1 MKPNKVKKTNRYIE
15 SLVSGEFQKVS
26 INFDPNAISDAELSK
41 MKDKNNDGIVSTQEI
56 IDAEMKEQ

>member
-15 SLVSGEFQKVS
+15 SLVSGQFQKVR
-26 INFDPNAISDAELSK
+26 NDFDPNAISEFEAAK